1 MKDTVQIIVWYQF
14 LQNTILKPF
23 IVDTV
28 LYTYGSRI
36 DPYEISLPTK
46 LPLFSTLK
54 VCFMIKLKIL
64 VVEDEDQI
72 RRALETMLQDEGYE
86 VFGASSLKEG
96 KIECACRAPDLV
108 IIDLGLPD
116 GDGLN
121 LISEFRAY
129 SSNPILVLSARD
141 NDQSKVTALDLGA
154 DDYLSKP
161 FSSSELKARIRALLR
176 RFNNNNANKENNNV
190 VKLGNNVLVNLS
202 DYSVYKNDQ
211 KVHLTKLEFK
221 LLQVMLK
228 DPNKVL
234 TQRHL
239 MLNVW
244 GAAYVEHP
252 HYLRIYMNHLRIK
265 LEDNPANPEF
275 LITETGV
282 GYRLVVD

>member
-1 MKDTVQIIVWYQF
+1 
-14 LQNTILKPF
+14 
-23 IVDTV
+23 
-28 LYTYGSRI
+28 
-36 DPYEISLPTK
+36 
-46 LPLFSTLK
+46 
-54 VCFMIKLKIL
+54 MIKLKIL

-72 RRALETMLQDEGYE
+72 RRALETMLQDEGFE

-141 NDQSKVTALDLGA
+141 NEQSKVTALDLGA

-161 FSSSELKARIRALLR
+161 FGSSELKARIRALLR
-176 RFNNNNANKENNNV
+176 RYNNV
-190 VKLGNNVLVNLS
+190 VKLGSNVLVNLS

-244 GAAYVEHP
+244 GAAYVEHQ

>member
-1 MKDTVQIIVWYQF
+1 
-14 LQNTILKPF
+14 
-23 IVDTV
+23 
-28 LYTYGSRI
+28 
-36 DPYEISLPTK
+36 
-46 LPLFSTLK
+46 
-54 VCFMIKLKIL
+54 MIKLKIF

-161 FSSSELKARIRALLR
+161 FSSSELIARIRALLR
-176 RFNNNNANKENNNV
+176 RFNTNANANKENNSV
-190 VKLGNNVLVNLS
+190 VKLGSNVLVNLS

-244 GAAYVEHP
+244 GAAYVEHQ